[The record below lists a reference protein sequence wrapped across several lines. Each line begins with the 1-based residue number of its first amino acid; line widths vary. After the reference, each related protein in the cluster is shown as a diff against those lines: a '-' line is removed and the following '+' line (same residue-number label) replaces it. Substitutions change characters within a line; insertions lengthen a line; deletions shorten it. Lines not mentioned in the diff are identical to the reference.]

1 VGLPLEALS
10 WLLVNEVEGA
20 FLAGT
25 EAPEAILDTLA
36 ARYPET
42 TVVLTLGEQ
51 GAAAALSFWAVVRL
65 GDAHIAECLRVRE
78 QVRALL
84 TAPSSS
90 EIP

>member
-1 VGLPLEALS
+1 MNAAPANEKLVGLPLEALS

-51 GAAAALSFWAVVRL
+51 GAAAARGGWRPGA
-65 GDAHIAECLRVRE
+65 
-78 QVRALL
+78 Q
-84 TAPSSS
+84 P
-90 EIP
+90 

>member
-1 VGLPLEALS
+1 MCIRDSSQVGA
-10 WLLVNEVEGA
+10 V
-20 FLAGT
+20 FAG
-25 EAPEAILDTLA
+25 
-36 ARYPET
+36 RYVT
-42 TVVLTLGEQ
+42 NAVVLTAVKQLGARWAAGRAAKWVPIAGQ

-78 QVRALL
+78 QVCALL